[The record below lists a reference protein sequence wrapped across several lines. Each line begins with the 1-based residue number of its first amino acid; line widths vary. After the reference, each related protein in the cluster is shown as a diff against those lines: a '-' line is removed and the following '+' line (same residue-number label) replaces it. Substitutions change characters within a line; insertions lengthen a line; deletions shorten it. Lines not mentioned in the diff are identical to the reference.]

1 MYCRDFAVGAER
13 QLDEL
18 YFKTGKVKLTYKYYP
33 VVDLAARRGINE
45 SHWSAYA
52 AECAN
57 RQGKFWEYHD
67 KLFDEFTSSF
77 TGTYS
82 KANLKK
88 YAAALGLDTATFNKC
103 IDNDE
108 TASVIQADIAEA
120 ERLGI
125 RGTPTFLI
133 NGRQLNVRTLDV
145 SEFARTFDSLLK

>member
-13 QLDEL
+13 QLDEQ

-33 VVDLAARRGINE
+33 VVDLGAQRGVNE

-57 RQGKFWEYHD
+57 RQGKFWQYHD
-67 KLFDEFTSSF
+67 KLFTEFRGAF
-77 TGTYS
+77 GGTFA

-88 YAAALGLDTATFNKC
+88 YAADLGLDTATFNRC
-103 IDNDE
+103 IDNEE
-108 TASVIQADIAEA
+108 TRSVIDADVAEA
-120 ERLGI
+120 QRLGI

-133 NGRQLNVRTLDV
+133 GGRQLNIRSLDA
-145 SEFARTFDSLLK
+145 SEFTRTFDALLK